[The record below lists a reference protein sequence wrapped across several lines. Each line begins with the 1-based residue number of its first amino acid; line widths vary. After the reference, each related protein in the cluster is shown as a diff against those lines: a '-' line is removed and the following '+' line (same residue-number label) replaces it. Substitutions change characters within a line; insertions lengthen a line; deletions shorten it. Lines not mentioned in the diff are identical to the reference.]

1 METLQRCRMSSKV
14 GRMECSCRRVYRLGC
29 GHEKRIRHPEIGTGP
44 LYKVSENDGCC
55 AVEGRDVDKMK
66 WCSTCKLVGG
76 LQTFHL
82 ARSLTIIG
90 NLQTFYCSPA
100 CPSADWKCHKTLCKD
115 RESQAQLLPSQ
126 RIVGDYLR
134 KIMMSGSRCGQ
145 SSLLELLVMM
155 LPFLLKVFS

>member
-66 WCSTCKLVGG
+66 WCSTCKL
-76 LQTFHL
+76 
-82 ARSLTIIG
+82 
-90 NLQTFYCSPA
+90 TFYCSPA

-126 RIVGDYLR
+126 RVVGDYLR